1 MKMENKELDQLTR
14 RLMAGTAESPSS
26 SLNMRIM
33 ALIRR
38 QKKPDVAFVPSMP
51 SLANYLGWFLAYIAL
66 AAGAFYYL
74 YSNKLDMSTIWE
86 ELTPYLSLILTA
98 SLVIPLYIAGVWW
111 DKRQNKKQDSRK
123 KLPDKHIRQ
132 VINSSGK
139 LSTMQRLFQNKR
151 M

>member
-38 QKKPDVAFVPSMP
+38 QKKSEIAFVPSMP
-51 SLANYLGWFLAYIAL
+51 SLANYLGWFLVYIAL
-66 AAGAFYYL
+66 AAGAFYYV
-74 YSNKLDMSTIWE
+74 YSNKLDVSTIWE

-98 SLVIPLYIAGVWW
+98 SLVIPLYITGVWW
-111 DKRQNKKQDSRK
+111 DKRQNKKTGQQEE
-123 KLPDKHIRQ
+123 I
-132 VINSSGK
+132 
-139 LSTMQRLFQNKR
+139 FQ
-151 M
+151 

>member
-38 QKKPDVAFVPSMP
+38 QKKSEIAFVPSMP
-51 SLANYLGWFLAYIAL
+51 SLANYLGWFLVYIAL
-66 AAGAFYYL
+66 AAGAFYYV
-74 YSNKLDMSTIWE
+74 YSNKLDVSTIWE

-111 DKRQNKKQDSRK
+111 DKRQNKKTGQQEEIS
-123 KLPDKHIRQ
+123 Q
-132 VINSSGK
+132 
-139 LSTMQRLFQNKR
+139 
-151 M
+151 

>member
-33 ALIRR
+33 TLIRR

-66 AAGAFYYL
+66 AAGAFYYV

-111 DKRQNKKQDSRK
+111 DKRQNKKTGQ
-123 KLPDKHIRQ
+123 Q
-132 VINSSGK
+132 EEV
-139 LSTMQRLFQNKR
+139 TQ
-151 M
+151 

>member
-51 SLANYLGWFLAYIAL
+51 SLANYLGWFLVYIAL
-66 AAGAFYYL
+66 AAGAFYYV
-74 YSNKLDMSTIWE
+74 YSNKLDVSTIWK

-111 DKRQNKKQDSRK
+111 DKRQNKKTGQQEEIS
-123 KLPDKHIRQ
+123 Q
-132 VINSSGK
+132 
-139 LSTMQRLFQNKR
+139 
-151 M
+151 

>member
-66 AAGAFYYL
+66 AAGAFYYV

-111 DKRQNKKQDSRK
+111 DKRKNKKAGQ
-123 KLPDKHIRQ
+123 Q
-132 VINSSGK
+132 EEV
-139 LSTMQRLFQNKR
+139 TQ
-151 M
+151 

>member
-1 MKMENKELDQLTR
+1 MKMENNELDQLTR

-51 SLANYLGWFLAYIAL
+51 SLANYLGWFLVYIAL
-66 AAGAFYYL
+66 AAGAFYYV
-74 YSNKLDMSTIWE
+74 YSNKLDMSIIWK

-111 DKRQNKKQDSRK
+111 DKRQNKKTGQ
-123 KLPDKHIRQ
+123 Q
-132 VINSSGK
+132 EEV
-139 LSTMQRLFQNKR
+139 TQ
-151 M
+151 

>member
-33 ALIRR
+33 VLIRR

-51 SLANYLGWFLAYIAL
+51 SLANYLGWFLVYIAL
-66 AAGAFYYL
+66 AAGAFYYV
-74 YSNKLDMSTIWE
+74 YSNKLDMSIIWK

-111 DKRQNKKQDSRK
+111 DKRQNKKTGQ
-123 KLPDKHIRQ
+123 Q
-132 VINSSGK
+132 EEV
-139 LSTMQRLFQNKR
+139 TQ
-151 M
+151 

>member
-38 QKKPDVAFVPSMP
+38 QKKPEVAFVPSMP
-51 SLANYLGWFLAYIAL
+51 SLANYLGWFLVYIAL
-66 AAGAFYYL
+66 AAGAFYYV

-111 DKRQNKKQDSRK
+111 DKRQNKKAEQ
-123 KLPDKHIRQ
+123 Q
-132 VINSSGK
+132 EEV
-139 LSTMQRLFQNKR
+139 TQ
-151 M
+151 

>member
-1 MKMENKELDQLTR
+1 MKMENEELDQLTR
-14 RLMAGTAESPSS
+14 RLMAGTAENPSS

-66 AAGAFYYL
+66 AAGAFYYV

-123 KLPDKHIRQ
+123 KLPNKHIRQ

>member
-1 MKMENKELDQLTR
+1 MENKELDQLTR

-66 AAGAFYYL
+66 AAGAFYYV

-111 DKRQNKKQDSRK
+111 DKRQNKKQDSRE
-123 KLPDKHIRQ
+123 KLPNKHIRQ

>member
-51 SLANYLGWFLAYIAL
+51 SLANYLGWFLVYIAL
-66 AAGAFYYL
+66 AAGAFYYV
-74 YSNKLDMSTIWE
+74 YSNKLDMSIIWK

-111 DKRQNKKQDSRK
+111 DKRQNKKTGQQEEVS
-123 KLPDKHIRQ
+123 Q
-132 VINSSGK
+132 
-139 LSTMQRLFQNKR
+139 
-151 M
+151 

>member
-38 QKKPDVAFVPSMP
+38 QKKPEIAFVPSMP
-51 SLANYLGWFLAYIAL
+51 SLANYLGWFLVYIAL
-66 AAGAFYYL
+66 AAGAFYYV
-74 YSNKLDMSTIWE
+74 YSNKLDVSTIWE

-111 DKRQNKKQDSRK
+111 DKRQNKKTGQQEEIS
-123 KLPDKHIRQ
+123 Q
-132 VINSSGK
+132 
-139 LSTMQRLFQNKR
+139 
-151 M
+151 

>member
-66 AAGAFYYL
+66 AAGAFYYV

-123 KLPDKHIRQ
+123 KLPNKHIRQ